1 MTNIRFLSTT
11 TVRPTESPSESTLR
25 IELTPWDLQLLAVDH
40 IQKGL
45 LFLKPTPSQENKLK
59 GSVIDH
65 LKTSL
70 SRTLD
75 IFYPLAGRL
84 VKAENDDDKTTSFFV
99 DCNNLGGAEFVH
111 AVANGVTVAD
121 ILEPLYVPDIVNS
134 FFLMNR
140 VLNCEG
146 VSKPLLAVQVT
157 ELVDGIFISCTLNHS
172 VVDGTSFWRFFNTWS
187 GISTG
192 SSDPTSQ
199 SPPIIGSGFLDGII
213 NLPIRIPFQ
222 FQRNIEIHEEERSN
236 TCPPLKQRVFHF
248 SKEKIQQLKAKAN
261 AEMSTN
267 KISSLQA
274 VLAHL
279 WRSVV
284 RSRRLNADEEVSYR
298 LLVGMRKRL
307 QPPLPEEYLGN
318 AILAGNVT
326 TTAGDLLE
334 HGLGWA
340 AWQINEMI
348 ASQNAKEIKKYM
360 ADWIKTPKFL
370 TVSDLLIGNK
380 LATGSSPRFNVYGN
394 DFGWGRP
401 LAVRSGVGNKF
412 DGKLTVFPGPEEG
425 SIDFEACL
433 SPETLLAMA
442 NDAEPFR
449 LLVSD
454 KASNKREK
462 E

>member
-1 MTNIRFLSTT
+1 MTNIRFISSA
-11 TVRPTESPSESTLR
+11 TVQPTASLSESTGR
-25 IELTPWDLQLLAVDH
+25 VELTPWDLQLIAINH

-45 LFLKPTPSQENKLK
+45 LFLKPSPSQENKLK
-59 GSVIDH
+59 GSDSVIDH

-84 VKAENDDDKTTSFFV
+84 VMVENDDDKTTSFSV
-99 DCNNLGGAEFVH
+99 DCNNLHGGAEFVH
-111 AVANGVTVAD
+111 AVADDVTVAD

-134 FFLMNR
+134 FFLMNT

-157 ELVDGIFISCTLNHS
+157 ELVDGIFIGCTLNHS
-172 VVDGTSFWRFFNTWS
+172 VADGTTFWRFFNTWS

-199 SPPIIGSGFLDGII
+199 TPPIFGSGFLDGIM

-222 FQRNIEIHEEERSN
+222 FQRNERSN
-236 TCPPLKQRVFHF
+236 TSPPLKQRVFHF

-261 AEMSTN
+261 DEMSTN

-284 RSRRLNADEEVSYR
+284 HSRRLNADEEVCYCV
-298 LLVGMRKRL
+298 LVGMRQRL

-318 AILAGNVT
+318 AVLLVNVT
-326 TTAGDLLE
+326 ATAGDLLE
-334 HGLGWA
+334 HGLGWVA
-340 AWQINEMI
+340 SQINKTI
-348 ASQNAKEIKKYM
+348 ASQKAEEIKKYVE
-360 ADWIKTPKFL
+360 DWIKTPKFITPTFL
-370 TVSDLLIGNK
+370 PSNRLV
-380 LATGSSPRFNVYGN
+380 TGSSPRFNVYGN

-401 LAVRSGVGNKF
+401 LAVRSGAGNKF
-412 DGKLTVFPGPEEG
+412 HGNLTVFPGLEEG
-425 SIDFEACL
+425 SMDFEACL

-442 NDAEPFR
+442 DDAEFNEA
-449 LLVSD
+449 LVS
-454 KASNKREK
+454 
-462 E
+462 

>member
-1 MTNIRFLSTT
+1 MANIRFLSTT
-11 TVRPTESPSESTLR
+11 TVRPTASHPSESTR
-25 IELTPWDLQLLAVDH
+25 RVELTPWDLQLLTLDQ

-59 GSVIDH
+59 GSVIDQ

-84 VKAENDDDKTTSFFV
+84 VMVENDDDKTTSFFV

-111 AVANGVTVAD
+111 AVADGVTVAD

-157 ELVDGIFISCTLNHS
+157 ELVDGIFIGCTLNHS
-172 VVDGTSFWRFFNTWS
+172 VADGTTFWRFFNTWS

-199 SPPIIGSGFLDGII
+199 SPPIFGSGFLDGIM

-222 FQRNIEIHEEERSN
+222 FQRNESSN
-236 TCPPLKQRVFHF
+236 TSPPLKQRVFHF

-284 RSRRLNADEEVSYR
+284 RSRRLNADEEICYGV
-298 LLVGMRKRL
+298 LVGMRQRL

-318 AILAGNVT
+318 AILFGNVT
-326 TTAGDLLE
+326 ATAGDLLE

-340 AWQINEMI
+340 ASQINEMI
-348 ASQNAKEIKKYM
+348 ASQKVEEIKKYV

-370 TVSDLLIGNK
+370 TTSDLLISKK
-380 LATGSSPRFNVYGN
+380 LVTGSSPRFNVYGN

-401 LAVRSGVGNKF
+401 LAVRSGVGNKY

-442 NDAEPFR
+442 DDAEFNEA
-449 LLVSD
+449 LVS
-454 KASNKREK
+454 
-462 E
+462 

>member
-1 MTNIRFLSTT
+1 MTIVRFLSTS
-11 TVRPTESPSESTLR
+11 TVRPTASPSKSTRR
-25 IELTPWDLQLLAVDH
+25 IELTPWDLQLLAVDQ
-40 IQKGL
+40 IQRGL
-45 LFLKPTPSQENKLK
+45 LFLKPTPSQEKKL
-59 GSVIDH
+59 GGSDSVIDH

-84 VKAENDDDKTTSFFV
+84 VMVENDDDKTTSFFV
-99 DCNNLGGAEFVH
+99 DCNNHRGTEFVH
-111 AVANGVTVAD
+111 AVADGVTVAD
-121 ILEPLYVPDIVNS
+121 ILEPLYVPDIVYS
-134 FFLMNR
+134 FFLMNK
-140 VLNCEG
+140 VWNCEG

-157 ELVDGIFISCTLNHS
+157 ELVDGIFIGCTLNHC
-172 VVDGTSFWRFFNTWS
+172 VADGTTFWRFFNTWS
-187 GISTG
+187 GISAG
-192 SSDPTSQ
+192 SADPTSQ

-222 FQRNIEIHEEERSN
+222 FQRNESSN

-267 KISSLQA
+267 KISSFQA

-284 RSRRLNADEEVSYR
+284 RSRRLNADEEVFYCV
-298 LLVGMRKRL
+298 LVGMRQRL

-318 AILAGNVT
+318 AILFGNVT
-326 TTAGDLLE
+326 ATAGDLLE

-348 ASQNAKEIKKYM
+348 ASQKAEEIEKYV
-360 ADWIKTPKFL
+360 ADWVKTPKFL
-370 TVSDLLIGNK
+370 TAGELLTGNK
-380 LATGSSPRFNVYGN
+380 LGTGSSPRFNVYGN

-425 SIDFEACL
+425 SMDFEACL

-442 NDAEPFR
+442 DDTEFKEA
-449 LLVSD
+449 LVS
-454 KASNKREK
+454 
-462 E
+462 

>member
-11 TVRPTESPSESTLR
+11 TVRPTASHPSESTRRL
-25 IELTPWDLQLLAVDH
+25 ELTPWDLQLLAVDQ

-45 LFLKPTPSQENKLK
+45 LFYKPTPSQEKKLK
-59 GSVIDH
+59 GSVSVIDH
-65 LKTSL
+65 LKSSL

-75 IFYPLAGRL
+75 IFFPLAGRL
-84 VKAENDDDKTTSFFV
+84 VKVENDDDKTTSFFV
-99 DCNNLGGAEFVH
+99 DCNNHGGAEFVH
-111 AVANGVTVAD
+111 AVADGVTVAD

-134 FFLMNR
+134 FFLMNK

-157 ELVDGIFISCTLNHS
+157 ELVDGIFIGCTLNHS
-172 VVDGTSFWRFFNTWS
+172 VVDGTTFWRFFNTWS
-187 GISTG
+187 RISTG
-192 SSDPTSQ
+192 SANSTSQ
-199 SPPIIGSGFLDGII
+199 SPPIIGLGFLDGII
-213 NLPIRIPFQ
+213 DLPIHIPFQ
-222 FQRNIEIHEEERSN
+222 FQRNEIHEDESSN

-284 RSRRLNADEEVSYR
+284 RSRRLNADEEVFYC
-298 LLVGMRKRL
+298 LLVGLRQRL

-318 AILAGNVT
+318 AILVVNVKA
-326 TTAGDLLE
+326 TAGDLLE
-334 HGLGWA
+334 QGLGWA
-340 AWQINEMI
+340 ASQINKTI
-348 ASQNAKEIKKYM
+348 ASQKAEEIKKYVE
-360 ADWIKTPKFL
+360 DWIKTPKFL
-370 TVSDLLIGNK
+370 TPTSLPSNRLV
-380 LATGSSPRFNVYGN
+380 TGSSPRFNVYGN

-401 LAVRSGVGNKF
+401 LAVRSGVGNKS

-425 SIDFEACL
+425 SMDFEACL
-433 SPETLLAMA
+433 SPETLLAMTD
-442 NDAEPFR
+442 DAEFNEA
-449 LLVSD
+449 LVS
-454 KASNKREK
+454 
-462 E
+462 

>member
-1 MTNIRFLSTT
+1 MTNIRFVSTS
-11 TVRPTESPSESTLR
+11 TVRPASASESTPR
-25 IELTPWDLQLLAVDH
+25 IELTPWDLKFLVADH

-45 LFLKPTPSQENKLK
+45 LFLKPTPSQEEKLK
-59 GSVIDH
+59 PTLIDH

-84 VKAENDDDKTTSFFV
+84 VMVENNDETASFFV
-99 DCNNLGGAEFVH
+99 DCKNIGAQFVH
-111 AVANGVTVAD
+111 AVADGVALSD
-121 ILEPLYVPDIVNS
+121 ILQPLYVPDVVNS

-140 VLNCEG
+140 VSNYEG

-157 ELVDGIFISCTLNHS
+157 ELVDGIFIGCSLNHS
-172 VVDGTSFWRFFNTWS
+172 VADGTSFWRFFNTWS
-187 GISTG
+187 GISRG
-192 SSDPTSQ
+192 SDPTSLGLG
-199 SPPIIGSGFLDGII
+199 PPITRSSFLDGII
-213 NLPIRIPFQ
+213 DLPIRFPFHE
-222 FQRNIEIHEEERSN
+222 RNDIQEKSIA
-236 TCPPLKQRVFHF
+236 PPLKQRFFHF

-261 AEMSTN
+261 AEMSTY

-274 VLAHL
+274 VLAYL

-284 RSRRLNADEEVSYR
+284 RSRRLNVDEEVCYF
-298 LLVGMRKRL
+298 VAMGMRQRL

-318 AILAGNVT
+318 AIQSGNVT
-326 TTAGDLLE
+326 ATAGDLLE

-340 AWQINEMI
+340 AWQINKTI
-348 ASQNAKEIKKYM
+348 ASQTEEEGRKYVE
-360 ADWIKTPKFL
+360 DWIKTPKLL
-370 TVSDLLIGNK
+370 TTSAVLISNK
-380 LATGSSPRFNVYGN
+380 LSTGSSPRFNVYGN

-425 SIDFEACL
+425 SMDFEACL

-442 NDAEPFR
+442 DDVEFNEA
-449 LLVSD
+449 LVS
-454 KASNKREK
+454 
-462 E
+462 